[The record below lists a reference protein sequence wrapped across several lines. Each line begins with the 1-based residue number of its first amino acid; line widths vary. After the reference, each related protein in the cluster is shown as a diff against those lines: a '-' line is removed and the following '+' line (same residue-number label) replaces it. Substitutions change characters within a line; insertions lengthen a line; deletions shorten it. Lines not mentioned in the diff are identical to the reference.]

1 MPGAIEGPAASR
13 PFCFGALTE
22 AIESENS
29 AMASPLTLHAA
40 PAAGVDQPFE
50 LLSACHDRVR
60 RSLDLLR
67 RLMDHVEE
75 HGPDEQ
81 AADAARDVLRYF
93 GIAAPLHHEDEER
106 HVVPLLLA
114 SEQAELVEA
123 AEQMAADHRT
133 FRAVWAELATGLQAL
148 SERRAIELLPLR
160 RHAESFI
167 ALHASHLAL
176 EDKIAF
182 PAVEQRASEAARRAM
197 SAEMAAR
204 RGIDASEDQA
214 SV

>member
-1 MPGAIEGPAASR
+1 VSR
-13 PFCFGALTE
+13 LFCFSAGNEGGDAD
-22 AIESENS
+22 NP

-50 LLSACHDRVR
+50 LLAACHDRVR

-67 RLMDHVEE
+67 RLVDHIEQ
-75 HGPDEQ
+75 HGPDSQ

-106 HVVPLLLA
+106 HLLPLLIA

-133 FRAVWAELATGLQAL
+133 FRAVWAGLSAGLQAL
-148 SERRAIELLPLR
+148 SEQKPVDLLALR
-160 RHAESFI
+160 RQAEGFI

-176 EDKIAF
+176 EDKVAF
-182 PAVEQRASEAARRAM
+182 PAAEQLASDAARQAM
-197 SAEMAAR
+197 SADMAAR
-204 RGIDASEDQA
+204 RGVGQA
-214 SV
+214 KV

>member
-1 MPGAIEGPAASR
+1 LGGDAAGDADNR
-13 PFCFGALTE
+13 G
-22 AIESENS
+22 
-29 AMASPLTLHAA
+29 MASPLTLHAA

-60 RSLDLLR
+60 RSLDLRR
-67 RLMDHVEE
+67 RLVDHVEQ
-75 HGPDEQ
+75 HGPDGQ

-106 HVVPLLLA
+106 HVMPLLMA

-133 FRAVWAELATGLQAL
+133 FRAVWAELSKGLQAL
-148 SERRAIELLPLR
+148 SESRTVDLLPLR
-160 RHAESFI
+160 RQAEGFI

-182 PAVEQRASEAARRAM
+182 PAAEQRAGAAARQAM
-197 SAEMAAR
+197 SLDMAAR
-204 RGIDASEDQA
+204 RGVGQA

>member
-1 MPGAIEGPAASR
+1 
-13 PFCFGALTE
+13 
-22 AIESENS
+22 
-29 AMASPLTLHAA
+29 MASPLNLHAA

-50 LLSACHDRVR
+50 LLAACHDRVR

-67 RLMDHVEE
+67 RLVDHVEE

-81 AADAARDVLRYF
+81 AANAAHDVLRYF

-106 HVVPLLLA
+106 HVMPLLMA

-133 FRAVWAELATGLQAL
+133 FRAVWAELSSGLQAL
-148 SERRAIELLPLR
+148 SEQKAVDLLTLR
-160 RHAESFI
+160 RQAEGFI

-176 EDKIAF
+176 EDKVAF
-182 PAVEQRASEAARRAM
+182 PAAEQRAGEAARQAM
-197 SAEMAAR
+197 SIDMAAR
-204 RGIDASEDQA
+204 RGVGLQA
-214 SV
+214 KV